1 MSPNGSPNVKE
12 GMGRKGD
19 HKSVNIHQHL
29 LYKVIIMYYRGK
41 YSVKIHDNNEIMV
54 GE

>member
-1 MSPNGSPNVKE
+1 MKE
-12 GMGRKGD
+12 EMGRKGN
-19 HKSVNIHQHL
+19 HKYVNIYQHL

-41 YSVKIHDNNEIMV
+41 YSVKIHDNNDIMI